1 MFSEVFSLLILF
13 ALIVFVFGVGL
24 ILKPVPTGGGE
35 ISVLPLDRRLSFR
48 AFVAVVV
55 VSVLVVAGL
64 IAAYAANPG
73 GFRWAVSRPLERGIL
88 RHYHWVMFGG
98 VGLYVITRLCGV
110 EHRRSL
116 WLFCLSLPGALTM
129 PVTFLAALIAGPDR
143 WADVIFEFMLHP
155 ATFILPIIAARQW
168 MWLQSPKDIHIL
180 SAFAQTLLVV
190 LLYLFA
196 VRLPL
201 P

>member
-1 MFSEVFSLLILF
+1 MFSYVFSLLILF
-13 ALIVFVFGVGL
+13 ALIAFVFGVGL
-24 ILKPVPTGGGE
+24 ILKPVPGGGGE
-35 ISVLPLDRRLSFR
+35 ISVLPLDRRVSFR
-48 AFVAVVV
+48 TSVAAVVI
-55 VSVLVVAGL
+55 SVLVVAGL
-64 IAAYAANPG
+64 IAAYAANPE
-73 GFRWAVSRPLERGIL
+73 GFRWVVSRPLERGIL

-98 VGLYVITRLCGV
+98 VALYAIVRLCGV

-129 PVTFLAALIAGPDR
+129 PVTFLAALVAGAGY
-143 WADVIFEFMLHP
+143 WLGVIFELMLHP
-155 ATFILPIIAARQW
+155 ATYILPIIAARQW
-168 MWLQSPKDIHIL
+168 VWLRSAKDIHIL
-180 SAFAQTLLVV
+180 SALAQTLLVV